1 MDSKNTELNKN
12 DKSEDI
18 KLVLKEKKEMVIVAH
33 KILDILTVD
42 INQKSDI
49 VSSHFIRYMNAAHT
63 AEHLFAG
70 NLRKLN
76 PNLSILK
83 VDQSDNKNS
92 IYVDVESLDW
102 ETVLKAEIMTNQIIS
117 EGRNVLEHIFKSLK
131 EAKLKFPNA
140 RAMEERITGTTRIVE
155 IDGYDYA
162 ACSQKHASNTKEC
175 EFFLVTRIVKSSSGL
190 KIDFL
195 VGDDAKQKSL
205 NLSKI
210 ALKTSDILG
219 APINNVEKTVENMV
233 KELKYLRS
241 NISFLSE
248 KESNDVPF
256 TKREDITIYSTTY
269 RNLSIK
275 KIMKRAGELIENPAV
290 IVLIANID
298 TVPTIIFS
306 RSSDLTFNSDQIL
319 KKVLTQYGGKGG
331 GRPNFASGNVRESV
345 ISEVFQS
352 ILKEIFN

>member
-1 MDSKNTELNKN
+1 M
-12 DKSEDI
+12 
-18 KLVLKEKKEMVIVAH
+18 KKI
-33 KILDILTVD
+33 
-42 INQKSDI
+42 DI
-49 VSSHFIRYMNAAHT
+49 VSSKFIRYMIAAHT

-76 PNLSILK
+76 PNITILK
-83 VDQSDNKNS
+83 VDQSDNRNS
-92 IYVDVESLDW
+92 IYVDVEILDW

-131 EAKLKFPNA
+131 DAKKKFPNA

-175 EFFLVTRIVKSSSGL
+175 EFFLVTRIVKSSGGL

-219 APINNVEKTVENMV
+219 APVNNVEKTVENMIS
-233 KELKYLRS
+233 ELKNLRS
-241 NISFLSE
+241 NISSLSE
-248 KESNDVPF
+248 KESNNIPF
-256 TKREDITIYSTTY
+256 SKREGLTIYSTTY

-275 KIMKRAGELIENPAV
+275 KIMKK
-290 IVLIANID
+290 
-298 TVPTIIFS
+298 S
-306 RSSDLTFNSDQIL
+306 RRINRKSCSNYAYS
-319 KKVLTQYGGKGG
+319 KY
-331 GRPNFASGNVRESV
+331 
-345 ISEVFQS
+345 
-352 ILKEIFN
+352 